1 MTTGLTVP
9 ACPTWKPSAEC
20 ERQTRHV
27 YRVTGPF
34 YARMPVFMP
43 IFMLGGILLAF
54 FLFPHCFV
62 QWFCAPPF
70 RHVWWSRRVMSSTTD
85 KEATFKDCGKDLPF
99 SVHFLKLL
107 QPLRLGLKS
116 VAILGSTSIFILQ
129 ICAEKD
135 HLKIVPPALMIP
147 AVFAGTTRW
156 EPRSSR
162 LRLPNV
168 LTAGRLNARFF
179 KNGSHSCY

>member
-1 MTTGLTVP
+1 
-9 ACPTWKPSAEC
+9 
-20 ERQTRHV
+20 
-27 YRVTGPF
+27 
-34 YARMPVFMP
+34 MPVCPYLCPYLCLVGFAC
-43 IFMLGGILLAF
+43 ILLVPPLFCPVVLRSAF
-54 FLFPHCFV
+54 SPRLV
-62 QWFCAPPF
+62 VAASD
-70 RHVWWSRRVMSSTTD
+70 VIDDD

-147 AVFAGTTRW
+147 AMFAGTTRW

-179 KNGSHSCY
+179 KNGSRSCY